1 MSCFRLVAFVA
12 LTVLTSN
19 IAAAAGAGDSRIQAM
34 VVAVS
39 PNDLRAIDA
48 RLVGFGTR
56 NDFSEALDSRTRGV
70 FAARAWIR
78 SQFDAIAVTAGG
90 RMTVTLDT
98 FNHPKTP
105 RTPRVVVESSVIATL
120 RGEPNGPTYVMSSHY
135 DDCNGRCTDGAG
147 DAPGADDNGSGATA
161 VIEAAK
167 VMARTHFRGTIV
179 FAVFDGEELGLWGSQ
194 HYADD
199 LKANGTHVAAD
210 LNNDIIGASNVDAGS
225 PGSRQVRI
233 FSQSLPAGAG
243 INDVNLLG
251 SENDS
256 PSRELARFV
265 QETDAQY
272 VPGMQGTLIYR
283 ADRFLRGGDQES
295 FTADGFPAIRFV
307 EMRENFR
314 HQHQDVREES
324 GVQYGD
330 LLQYIDFDYLAQVTR
345 MNVAALAALALGPDE
360 PAQVQMVAAHLTNDT
375 TLRWKPA
382 AGATRYEIV
391 WRDTTSPVWQHAQDV
406 GDVTEATVPV
416 SKDDAILGVRSV
428 DANGLR
434 SPVVY
439 PSPTRE

>member
-1 MSCFRLVAFVA
+1 MCCFRPFVFVLMTA
-12 LTVLTSN
+12 LTSSVAS
-19 IAAAAGAGDSRIQAM
+19 AGNVGDARIQAM
-34 VVAVS
+34 VAAVS
-39 PNDLRAIDA
+39 ANDLRAIDA
-48 RLVGFGTR
+48 RLVAFGTR
-56 NDFSEALDSRTRGV
+56 NDFSETLDSHTRGV
-70 FAARAWIR
+70 FAARDWIR
-78 SQFDAIAVTAGG
+78 SQFGAIGATTGG
-90 RMTVTLDT
+90 RLTVAFDT
-98 FNHPKTP
+98 FTHPKTR
-105 RTPRVVVESSVIATL
+105 RTPRAVVESSVIATL
-120 RGEPNGPTYVMSSHY
+120 RGESTGPTYVMSSHY
-135 DDCNGRCTDGAG
+135 DDCNGKCIDGAG
-147 DAPGADDNGSGATA
+147 DAPGADDNGSGVTA

-167 VMARTHFRGTIV
+167 VMAHTHFRGTIV

-194 HYADD
+194 HYADE
-199 LKANGTHVAAD
+199 LKANGTHVVAD
-210 LNNDIIGASNVDAGS
+210 LNNDIIGASNADAGS
-225 PGSRQVRI
+225 SDARQVRI
-233 FSQSLPAGAG
+233 FSESLPAGAG
-243 INDVNLLG
+243 IDDVNLRG

-314 HQHQDVREES
+314 HQHQDVREQN
-324 GVQYGD
+324 GAQYGD

-345 MNVAALAALALGPDE
+345 MNVAALATLALGPDE

-375 TLRWKPA
+375 TLRWKRA
-382 AGATRYEIV
+382 AGAARYEIV
-391 WRDTTSPVWQHAQDV
+391 WRDTTSPVWQRVQDV